1 MAPRDFWNLAG
12 RAGRMGHDSVG
23 VVGLAA
29 GKEPDKIMEYV
40 GRATGELI
48 SRLVNMLDD
57 LEKNGR
63 LNELETVIHQEQWE
77 DFRCYV
83 AHLWNEKKNLD
94 AVLADTDQLL
104 RNTYG
109 YGILKASQDGE
120 QKARMLL
127 DATKS
132 YARELAKKP
141 GHVELADMTGF
152 SPEGVGSAL
161 AGVNQLDHKL
171 TAADW
176 TPESLFGESS
186 GIADL
191 YGIMLRIPQL
201 QDSLQEIGGEGF
213 DKKRVAEITNAWVSG
228 ESIQEIAREYF
239 RGDEDETKAITHAC
253 RAIYRHLVNT
263 GTWGLSALSRL
274 SGIDFD
280 SLSERERRRI
290 NALPAMVYHGVKSED
305 AVLMRMNAA
314 PRSIAENL
322 GRAFRSSVDKGADA
336 AGVHEAREFLKG
348 LDAGD
353 WERMRPGGAHLTG
366 TDYKKVWE
374 LLSGERR

>member
-1 MAPRDFWNLAG
+1 MSPRDFWNLAG

-40 GRATGELI
+40 SRATGELI
-48 SRLVNMLDD
+48 SRLVNMLDE

-63 LNELETVIHQEQWE
+63 LNELETVIQQEQWE

-94 AVLADTDQLL
+94 AVLADTEQLL

-127 DATKS
+127 DATKN
-132 YARELAKKP
+132 YARRLAENP

-152 SPEGVGSAL
+152 SPEGVGRAL
-161 AGVNQLDHKL
+161 AGINQLERKL
-171 TAADW
+171 TASDW
-176 TPESLFGESS
+176 TPESLFGESA

-191 YGIMLRIPQL
+191 YGIMFRIPQL
-201 QDSLQEIGGEGF
+201 KASLQEIGGEGF
-213 DKKRVAEITNAWVSG
+213 DKRRIAEITNAWVSG
-228 ESIQEIAREYF
+228 KSIQDIARDYF
-239 RGDEDETKAITHAC
+239 RGDENETKAITNAC
-253 RAIYRHLVNT
+253 RAIYRSLVNT

-280 SLSERERRRI
+280 SLSESERRRI
-290 NALPAMVYHGVKSED
+290 NLIPAMVYHGVKSEN
-305 AVLMRMNAA
+305 AVLMRMNAV

-322 GRAFRSSVDKGADA
+322 GKEFRASIARGADTK
-336 AGVHEAREFLKG
+336 GVTEAREFLKS
-348 LDAGD
+348 LDTGD
-353 WERMRPGGAHLTG
+353 WERIRPRRAVLTG
-366 TDYKKVWE
+366 HEYKRIWE